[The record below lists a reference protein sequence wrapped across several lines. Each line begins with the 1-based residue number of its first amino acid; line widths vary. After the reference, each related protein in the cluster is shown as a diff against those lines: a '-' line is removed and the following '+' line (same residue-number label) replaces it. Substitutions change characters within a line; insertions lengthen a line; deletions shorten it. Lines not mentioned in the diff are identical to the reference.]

1 MTERKVRG
9 LEDREAQ
16 ERKNLLRDVRSPAHK
31 LADALKNGTVQTCG
45 VFGAGVCL
53 FAFPVVATPF
63 FGLGLFFFMLLSS
76 HAATSSFVHAPSIG
90 DRHLVAAALPV
101 LALVV
106 VEAYPAAFP
115 STPAASPSPF
125 PIEALQMA
133 YCCVQGR

>member
-63 FGLGLFFFMLLSS
+63 FGLGLFFFMLRCLCVRNERLPFRMPLGLSGTDQGRPF
-76 HAATSSFVHAPSIG
+76 ARQAGLCQNPKASSFSAT
-90 DRHLVAAALPV
+90 A
-101 LALVV
+101 
-106 VEAYPAAFP
+106 
-115 STPAASPSPF
+115 
-125 PIEALQMA
+125 
-133 YCCVQGR
+133 

>member
-53 FAFPVVATPF
+53 FAFPVVACLLYTSCPSGRGKDRQGVALATRQKIA
-63 FGLGLFFFMLLSS
+63 GLWR
-76 HAATSSFVHAPSIG
+76 T
-90 DRHLVAAALPV
+90 D
-101 LALVV
+101 
-106 VEAYPAAFP
+106 
-115 STPAASPSPF
+115 
-125 PIEALQMA
+125 Q
-133 YCCVQGR
+133 